1 MSVEPANATNG
12 ERRRFFRI
20 EDNIILFFREVDA
33 RELNQPLGAAEP
45 IMDTFSLTAELD
57 LLTLESRSQMRRIE
71 RDYPPVAEFLQV
83 LEQKIDL
90 VARAILANDPE
101 LSRQPT
107 RRVSLSASG
116 LAFESEENY
125 ALGSTLELKMVL
137 PPEMVGVQA
146 RGRVVYSQQTRGEFP
161 VYQVAVDFAELA
173 DKDRDLLI
181 RHVVRK
187 QMRHLRSRNQ
197 ADAADA
203 APQNP

>member
-1 MSVEPANATNG
+1 MSSEPAYTANG
-12 ERRRFFRI
+12 ERRRYFRI
-20 EDNIILFFREVDA
+20 EDNIILFFREIDP
-33 RELNQPLGAAEP
+33 RELNLPLDNAEP
-45 IMDTFSLTAELD
+45 SLDTFSLTAELD

-90 VARAILANDPE
+90 VARAILATDPE

-125 ALGSTLELKMVL
+125 ALGSLLELKMVL

-146 RGRVVYSQQTRGEFP
+146 RGRVVYSQQTRGELP
-161 VYQVAVDFAELA
+161 AYQVAVDFVELV

-187 QMRHLRSRNQ
+187 QMRHLRGRNQ
-197 ADAADA
+197 ADTADA
-203 APQNP
+203 GSQNP